1 MKNYI
6 QTVSVLDRKLN
17 LITLWNLDTF
27 EYKLSVLRDI
37 YNRYTE
43 EGSMASVTGLNG
55 TDNLLTDSMDEW
67 QTLESFNKNEMF
79 SPRV

>member
-1 MKNYI
+1 MRNYI

>member
-1 MKNYI
+1 MRNYI

-67 QTLESFNKNEMF
+67 QTFESFNKNEMF